1 MPDDLP
7 VVFASLR
14 PGGSGSLGKWGSA
27 HTDNLLFQVS
37 WCSWKMW
44 TNFWMH
50 KAFPNLKRSCRSDD
64 TSWGHL
70 GGGWLRKCLLDP
82 LRQKGSPFLRST
94 EGVLSWPLALK
105 SACTLFLDS
114 VSRPIKKGHL
124 CLEAC
129 LLRYLMIFEVPAGR
143 AILCCTLH
151 LERPDKSFWTSS
163 HNAASPQSLSCCTS
177 VVPIFFGKSR
187 TASQEDR
194 KDMKI
199 SIANSESC
207 SNNLNLVP
215 TASVNVCDCVN
226 LRLLLKT
233 RKATV
238 IFFKPRAVERSM
250 RSTLSISRRKF
261 WRQPNKPY
269 P

>member
-7 VVFASLR
+7 AVFASLR
-14 PGGSGSLGKWGSA
+14 PGGAGSLGKWGPA
-27 HTDNLLFQVS
+27 RTDNLLFQVS
-37 WCSWKMW
+37 WCSRKMW

-70 GGGWLRKCLLDP
+70 GDLGGGWLRKCPLDP
-82 LRQKGSPFLRST
+82 LRQKGSPFLRSR

-105 SACTLFLDS
+105 SACTLFLGS

-129 LLRYLMIFEVPAGR
+129 LLRYPDDLWSASRTCHPVLYPAFGE
-143 AILCCTLH
+143 TT
-151 LERPDKSFWTSS
+151 DKSFWTSS

-177 VVPIFFGKSR
+177 VVPVFFGRSR
-187 TASQEDR
+187 TASREDR

-199 SIANSESC
+199 SIANSQSC

-233 RKATV
+233 RKAIV
-238 IFFKPRAVERSM
+238 IFINPE
-250 RSTLSISRRKF
+250 L
-261 WRQPNKPY
+261 
-269 P
+269 